1 MTTPVDIYKRTVIL
15 TILMGICA
23 PCSFAAGDRE
33 TAADAE
39 TLFDMSLEELMD
51 VEIDTVYGASK
62 HEQKTTEA
70 PSSITVIRADEI
82 RKYGYRTLAE
92 LLRSVP
98 GFYVNYDRNYHY
110 LGMRGFRRPGDYDT
124 RILLLIDGH
133 RVNENV
139 GDGPAFGTQFLL
151 DIDLIDK
158 VEIIRGPGSSL
169 YGSNAVLGVIN
180 VITKTGRDISGL
192 ELSGEVGSLSTTKG
206 RVTYGDIFDNGL
218 ELLVSGTRYDSDG
231 GQLFYPEFDD
241 PGTANGLVHNDDD
254 QFDNLIANLH
264 WGDVTLLL
272 AHTARE
278 KGIPTAPWDTVFG
291 DPRTRSWDDTTLA
304 GLTYAKNLSEK
315 WAVKSRLAYTH
326 YNYDG
331 DWVYDY
337 AEEGDSP
344 DIVVNKDYWKG
355 RWWEGEIQVVG
366 EPLIGHMLTAG
377 AEFRCNRRQDQ
388 ANWDEDVYLDDS
400 RHSDNWGLYIQDE
413 FKIFAE
419 TTLVGGL
426 RYDRYDTFGGTTNPR
441 LAVIQN
447 LWDDTTLKLLYGR
460 AFRAP
465 NAYELYYHD
474 GEYTTKAALEL
485 DPETIETYE
494 IVLERAF
501 TNHLSA
507 TLSGFYYLMDD
518 LIDQYV
524 DPDDGLLVFRNLDE
538 VKALGFEAA
547 LNGRWDNGVH
557 ARTSYAYVDA
567 EDSTTGE
574 PLVNS
579 PRHLAKLNLIAPVL
593 EETLFAGLE
602 VQYNGESQTL
612 ADDEA
617 DDFVLTNLTLTYT
630 SPSKQLEI
638 SAGLYNLFDVKY
650 DYPAFG
656 EHTQDVI
663 EQDGRTFRVKL
674 TYRF

>member
-1 MTTPVDIYKRTVIL
+1 M
-15 TILMGICA
+15 
-23 PCSFAAGDRE
+23 
-33 TAADAE
+33 
-39 TLFDMSLEELMD
+39 
-51 VEIDTVYGASK
+51 
-62 HEQKTTEA
+62 
-70 PSSITVIRADEI
+70 
-82 RKYGYRTLAE
+82 
-92 LLRSVP
+92 
-98 GFYVNYDRNYHY
+98 
-110 LGMRGFRRPGDYDT
+110 
-124 RILLLIDGH
+124 
-133 RVNENV
+133 
-139 GDGPAFGTQFLL
+139 
-151 DIDLIDK
+151 
-158 VEIIRGPGSSL
+158 
-169 YGSNAVLGVIN
+169 
-180 VITKTGRDISGL
+180 
-192 ELSGEVGSLSTTKG
+192 
-206 RVTYGDIFDNGL
+206 
-218 ELLVSGTRYDSDG
+218 
-231 GQLFYPEFDD
+231 
-241 PGTANGLVHNDDD
+241 
-254 QFDNLIANLH
+254 
-264 WGDVTLLL
+264 
-272 AHTARE
+272 
-278 KGIPTAPWDTVFG
+278 
-291 DPRTRSWDDTTLA
+291 
-304 GLTYAKNLSEK
+304 
-315 WAVKSRLAYTH
+315 
-326 YNYDG
+326 
-331 DWVYDY
+331 
-337 AEEGDSP
+337 
-344 DIVVNKDYWKG
+344 
-355 RWWEGEIQVVG
+355 VG

-419 TTLVGGL
+419 TTLVSGL

-485 DPETIETYE
+485 DPETVETYE
-494 IVLERAF
+494 IVLEHAF

-507 TLSGFYYLMDD
+507 TLSGFHYLMDD

-538 VKALGFEAA
+538 VKARGFEAA
-547 LNGRWDNGVH
+547 LNGRWGNGVC
-557 ARTSYAYVDA
+557 ARTSYACVDA

-574 PLVNS
+574 TLVNS

-612 ADDEA
+612 AGNEA

-630 SPSKQLEI
+630 NPSKRLEI

-656 EHTQDVI
+656 EHTQDTI